1 MLAQSEENR
10 QEAAPKLTFP
20 KVPTQLEAVGVAIVL
35 QCNPRAAVGLFGSV
49 AQSCPTLCDPMDC
62 STPGFPVHH
71 QLLEL
76 AQTQVHCVSDAEGWG
91 QSLTK
96 ILKIQFYY
104 KIENKSKD
112 RGQEK
117 RPKYV
122 SDDNR
127 N

>member
-1 MLAQSEENR
+1 MGALLLSRGPPGQPHS
-10 QEAAPKLTFP
+10 
-20 KVPTQLEAVGVAIVL
+20 
-35 QCNPRAAVGLFGSV
+35 RAGRG
-49 AQSCPTLCDPMDC
+49 
-62 STPGFPVHH
+62 G
-71 QLLEL
+71 
-76 AQTQVHCVSDAEGWG
+76 DAEGWG

-117 RPKYV
+117 RPEYV

>member
-96 ILKIQFYY
+96 IIKIQFYY

>member
-1 MLAQSEENR
+1 MSD
-10 QEAAPKLTFP
+10 
-20 KVPTQLEAVGVAIVL
+20 
-35 QCNPRAAVGLFGSV
+35 S
-49 AQSCPTLCDPMDC
+49 CDPMDC

-76 AQTQVHCVSDAEGWG
+76 AQTQVHRVSDAKGWG

-96 ILKIQFYY
+96 IIKIQFYY

-117 RPKYV
+117 RQKYI

-127 N
+127 NWFIVF